1 LNYALRI
8 NQMNQRIKRYLLIA
22 LAAGALYFV
31 LDNHFIF
38 HGRQVH
44 LLKKTSLNLHQTF
57 VSLNNYKPE
66 SLMKIDDLRAA
77 GIGDLLVEL
86 EIITEERRDQLQ
98 NKYDYE

>member
-1 LNYALRI
+1 
-8 NQMNQRIKRYLLIA
+8 MNQRIKQYLLIA

-31 LDNHFIF
+31 LNNHFIF

-44 LLKKTSLNLHQTF
+44 LLKKTSLNLHHTF

-66 SLMKIDDLRAA
+66 SLMKIDSLREA

-86 EIITEERRDQLQ
+86 EIITEDRKNQLQ
-98 NKYDYE
+98 SKFDYE